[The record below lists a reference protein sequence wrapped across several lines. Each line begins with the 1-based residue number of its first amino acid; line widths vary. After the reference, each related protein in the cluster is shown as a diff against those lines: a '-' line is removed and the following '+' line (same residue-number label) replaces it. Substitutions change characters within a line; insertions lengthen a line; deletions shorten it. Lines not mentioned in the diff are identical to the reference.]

1 MFGQWM
7 GDNRIE
13 LETERR
19 FKIVI
24 PTAYEGGIEPSEP
37 REGDIWQNSY
47 LNKIYVYLG
56 NKWFEVFN
64 FKSTGYTEQEEREMQ
79 QKKEDEESKERKELK
94 KYKKVLKDF
103 KEILELEV

>member
-7 GDNRIE
+7 GDNAIK
-13 LETERR
+13 LETKRR
-19 FKIVI
+19 CEIVV
-24 PTAYEGGIEPSEP
+24 PTAYEGGIEPSEA

-64 FKSTGYTEQEEREMQ
+64 FKSTGYTEQEERKMQ
-79 QKKEDEESKERKELK
+79 QRKENEKSEERKKLE
-94 KYKKVLKDF
+94 KYEKVLKDF

>member
-7 GDNRIE
+7 GDNRID
-13 LETERR
+13 LEPERR
-19 FKIVI
+19 VKIVI
-24 PTAYEGGIEPSEP
+24 PTA
-37 REGDIWQNSY
+37 

-79 QKKEDEESKERKELK
+79 QKKEDEESKERKELE
-94 KYKKVLKDF
+94 KYKNVLKDF